1 MVLLTMRDE
10 NRLKVIETVMD
21 GRISIE
27 EASNLLGIKERQVF
41 RLLAR
46 VRKKG
51 GSGIVHG
58 NKRNQHACKWR
69 EEEKKKLLD
78 LVKEKYGGVNDTQMR
93 EYLEDQEGIVIG
105 RESLR
110 KILRESGHKPKIK
123 RRSRRYRVQ
132 RERKEAF
139 GKMIQ
144 IDASIHD
151 WLEGRGSRMSL
162 VGGIDD
168 ATGYVWG
175 LFEKSENT
183 WGYFRLVEK
192 IVLSEG
198 IPLSLYSDRHTIFH
212 SPKEPTVIEQI
223 QNTRSLTQFG
233 RAMKEMGIEMIK
245 AYSPQAKGRIE
256 RLWRTFQDRLVVEMR
271 MAGISDREQANVF
284 LKGFLERYNKR
295 FCKSPKTRVA
305 VFRKRPCLYELQRTL
320 CYKEIRTVNRDHTI
334 SFEGFKLQIP
344 PNKRWASI
352 AGQKV
357 TVLQLED
364 KSLEVFYK
372 GMQVLIR
379 SAQQLQNLVK
389 YYETKL
395 KQLDPAA

>member
-1 MVLLTMRDE
+1 M
-10 NRLKVIETVMD
+10 
-21 GRISIE
+21 
-27 EASNLLGIKERQVF
+27 
-41 RLLAR
+41 
-46 VRKKG
+46 
-51 GSGIVHG
+51 
-58 NKRNQHACKWR
+58 C
-69 EEEKKKLLD
+69 
-78 LVKEKYGGVNDTQMR
+78 
-93 EYLEDQEGIVIG
+93 
-105 RESLR
+105 
-110 KILRESGHKPKIK
+110 P
-123 RRSRRYRVQ
+123 
-132 RERKEAF
+132 
-139 GKMIQ
+139 
-144 IDASIHD
+144 
-151 WLEGRGSRMSL
+151 
-162 VGGIDD
+162 
-168 ATGYVWG
+168 
-175 LFEKSENT
+175 
-183 WGYFRLVEK
+183 
-192 IVLSEG
+192 
-198 IPLSLYSDRHTIFH
+198 
-212 SPKEPTVIEQI
+212 
-223 QNTRSLTQFG
+223 
-233 RAMKEMGIEMIK
+233 
-245 AYSPQAKGRIE
+245 
-256 RLWRTFQDRLVVEMR
+256 
-271 MAGISDREQANVF
+271 GISDREQANVF